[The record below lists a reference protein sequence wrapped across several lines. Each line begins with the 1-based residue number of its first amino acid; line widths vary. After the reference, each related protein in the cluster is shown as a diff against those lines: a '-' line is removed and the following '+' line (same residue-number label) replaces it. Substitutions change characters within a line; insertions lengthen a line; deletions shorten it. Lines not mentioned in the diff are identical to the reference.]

1 MVDRVTV
8 DKAIAWVV
16 GVGASRG
23 LGAAAARRFAREGF
37 AVAVTGRSPEALA
50 IIADEISTAGGHAI
64 AAVGDVQDETGII
77 AILDRPNERIREPH
91 RDERLPQRAESLQAM
106 GRSSAVEPIFIPL
119 SGRDC
124 GNSLMCRMCAG

>member
-8 DKAIAWVV
+8 DKPIAWVV

-23 LGAAAARRFAREGF
+23 LGAAAARRFAPEGF

-77 AILDRPNERIREPH
+77 AILDRLGADLSRSEWR
-91 RDERLPQRAESLQAM
+91 RLPAGFQPLRRRRA
-106 GRSSAVEPIFIPL
+106 
-119 SGRDC
+119 
-124 GNSLMCRMCAG
+124 

>member
-1 MVDRVTV
+1 MVDRVSV

-64 AAVGDVQDETGII
+64 AAVGDVQDETGIMWCDLSN
-77 AILDRPNERIREPH
+77 AARSRTHH
-91 RDERLPQRAESLQAM
+91 RRNGHF
-106 GRSSAVEPIFIPL
+106 GRTEG
-119 SGRDC
+119 GRHY
-124 GNSLMCRMCAG
+124 RRQ

>member
-23 LGAAAARRFAREGF
+23 LGAAAARRFAREGL

-77 AILDRPNERIREPH
+77 AILDRLENIGSVEVGVYNAGKTARTFTTARS
-91 RDERLPQRAESLQAM
+91 RLPKITVNATRT
-106 GRSSAVEPIFIPL
+106 VIFAAKL
-119 SGRDC
+119 
-124 GNSLMCRMCAG
+124 